1 VADWTPPP
9 SAVEASVDV
18 AEPALMSAAAVIDIP
33 KEEPTQLTARADE
46 ATQLVAR
53 ADEPTQ
59 TIVETSAPAARSEIV
74 PPPSLRPE
82 TIVVRSLVETPVS
95 KPDSDERTRFGA
107 REPVAES
114 PFGSAPIPTDTA
126 PLQSGASARAGS
138 AQRSGAGM
146 YALLAVL
153 AVAIVGGGGAYMGGL
168 LDFSSGGEV
177 VPQPIVTDPPV
188 TDATDPDP
196 KPDVP
201 PGDTVVVT
209 PPATDTTPPATDTTT
224 PPVTDTTQ
232 PPVIDTTEPPAT
244 DQTTPPAN
252 DEIASL
258 EPDDTEGANPPAAN
272 SDACFFAAITT
283 ESDDA
288 MAIKGFGLSTAPFE
302 KIRKA
307 LADSGSGDAKIE
319 GHVINEP
326 QCAVTDFLKAV
337 QPKAID
343 SPRITLAAA
352 DLKLGDSLKAT
363 ITDAGTNNLDLLL
376 IDGDGFVH
384 DMKDGAE
391 LKKDGAS
398 DTLAMNMTEPRST
411 PNSPEMIV
419 AITSPDGLKLPKIAD
434 KTSAAD
440 LFPKLTKTLLGA
452 DQGFGIDFAYF
463 RLSQ

>member
-1 VADWTPPP
+1 V
-9 SAVEASVDV
+9 VD
-18 AEPALMSAAAVIDIP
+18 S
-33 KEEPTQLTARADE
+33 
-46 ATQLVAR
+46 
-53 ADEPTQ
+53 
-59 TIVETSAPAARSEIV
+59 
-74 PPPSLRPE
+74 
-82 TIVVRSLVETPVS
+82 
-95 KPDSDERTRFGA
+95 
-107 REPVAES
+107 
-114 PFGSAPIPTDTA
+114 
-126 PLQSGASARAGS
+126 
-138 AQRSGAGM
+138 
-146 YALLAVL
+146 
-153 AVAIVGGGGAYMGGL
+153 
-168 LDFSSGGEV
+168 
-177 VPQPIVTDPPV
+177 
-188 TDATDPDP
+188 
-196 KPDVP
+196 
-201 PGDTVVVT
+201 
-209 PPATDTTPPATDTTT
+209 
-224 PPVTDTTQ
+224 
-232 PPVIDTTEPPAT
+232 TEPPAT
-244 DQTTPPAN
+244 DQTAPPAS

-258 EPDDTEGANPPAAN
+258 EPDDTEGASPPTGT

-319 GHVINEP
+319 GHVINDS

-391 LKKDGAS
+391 LKKEGAS
-398 DTLAMNMTEPRST
+398 DTLAMDMTEPRSMAD
-411 PNSPEMIV
+411 SPEMIV

-434 KTSAAD
+434 KTPAAE

-452 DQGFGIDFAYF
+452 DGGFGIDFAYF